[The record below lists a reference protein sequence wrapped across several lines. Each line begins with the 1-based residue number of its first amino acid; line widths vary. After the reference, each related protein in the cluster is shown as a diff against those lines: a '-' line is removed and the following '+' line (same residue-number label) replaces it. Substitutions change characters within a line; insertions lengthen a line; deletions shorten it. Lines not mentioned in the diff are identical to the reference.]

1 MLGAGL
7 FLPLSVYERDK
18 SLFLDEWSLYEAPQL
33 P

>member
-7 FLPLSVYERDK
+7 FLPLSKYERDK
-18 SLFLDEWSLYEAPQL
+18 SLFSDEWYLYEAPWL